1 MTTQY
6 PPIPP
11 EQWPP
16 NNWPA
21 CPDPARYKDAVKRVQ
36 EKLERSQG
44 VEDLGGYL
52 RWVKIMA
59 DPPKKVRGRSE
70 DDDQFILS
78 EIITSRMSYE
88 HGMRIVKNQ
97 EPQDNA
103 DEFLFASTLTSHRSI
118 GAVFLTEGSTSTRIR
133 SAFGVMHRDPDWA
146 GLCLGLAEVK
156 GLEAMIFCNAE
167 HQPDVIMAAPRNH
180 LGQDPSKS
188 PKCSESGNIDQQG
201 INQTLADVFQHHG
214 ATPHFIDLCGR
225 HSDPATIIA
234 NLLATPDE

>member
-1 MTTQY
+1 MTTQH

-16 NNWPA
+16 NDWPA
-21 CPDPARYKDAVKRVQ
+21 CPDPARYKEAMKRVQ
-36 EKLERSQG
+36 ENIERSQG
-44 VEDLGGYL
+44 
-52 RWVKIMA
+52 WVKIMA
-59 DPPKKVRGRSE
+59 DPPCSYKEIQESLE

-78 EIITSRMSYE
+78 AIIAGKMSYE

-103 DEFLFASTLTSHRSI
+103 DQFLFAATLTNHHSI
-118 GAVFLTEGSTSTRIR
+118 GAVFLTEGNTSTRTR
-133 SAFGVMHRDPDWA
+133 STFGVIHRDPDWA
-146 GLCLGLAEVK
+146 GLCQGLAEIK
-156 GLEAMIFCNAE
+156 GLEVMIFCRAE
-167 HQPDVIMAAPRNH
+167 HQPDVIMAAPRKH

-188 PKCSESGNIDQQG
+188 PQCSEARDIDQQG
-201 INQTLADVFQHHG
+201 INRTLADVFRHHG

-225 HSDPATIIA
+225 SADPATIIA